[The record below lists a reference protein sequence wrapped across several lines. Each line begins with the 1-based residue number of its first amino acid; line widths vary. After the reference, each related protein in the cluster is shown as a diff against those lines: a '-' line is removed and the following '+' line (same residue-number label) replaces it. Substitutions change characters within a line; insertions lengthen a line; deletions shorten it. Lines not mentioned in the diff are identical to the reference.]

1 MINFLINMCTGI
13 GASILIIMIIGII
26 LTISTRWYKK
36 RIKKEN
42 VDKLVTLKEI
52 MLASRTIWDQ
62 IIYNRSHT
70 ERMDTST
77 ILEYI
82 HQIGLINI
90 SWQHIQFIIDNPNIF
105 ETESIVLNWLIIQEL
120 QMKQQDLI
128 HKQHSTLH

>member
-90 SWQHIQFIIDNPNIF
+90 GWQHIQFIIDNPNIF